1 MLGCAARTRLDLTLM
16 WARELDLK
24 GYVGY
29 GRERWR
35 GGTRHTMAI
44 AHDLMEETGTP
55 LEKMVTHVFPLRQF
69 RTALGAAA
77 TIARA
82 GR

>member
-1 MLGCAARTRLDLTLM
+1 M
-16 WARELDLK
+16 
-24 GYVGY
+24 GY

-44 AHDLMEETGTP
+44 AHELMEETGTP

-77 TIARA
+77 NHRA
-82 GR
+82 SGAVKVLLEP